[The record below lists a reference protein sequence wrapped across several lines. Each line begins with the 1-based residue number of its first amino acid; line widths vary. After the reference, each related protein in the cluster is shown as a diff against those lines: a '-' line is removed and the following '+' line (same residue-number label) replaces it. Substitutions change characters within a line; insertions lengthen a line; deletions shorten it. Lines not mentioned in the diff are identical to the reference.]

1 MSDNAV
7 KNSKK
12 QIIFLFLLVLLA
24 ILAVSGYIV
33 KSRSFGHKIITNGDR
48 APEFRLQAPDGKS
61 FSLSNFR
68 GKVVMVHF
76 WATWCPPCVEEL
88 PLLAKLYPE
97 LSGNDFEMLA
107 ISVDEGG
114 ANAVRTFM
122 QQNNLHVPVLL
133 NPDRSVA
140 SLYGTYK
147 FPETYIV
154 DRLGVVRYKVIG
166 PRNWLDPGTVQIIKS
181 IIAMK

>member
-1 MSDNAV
+1 MTDNPS
-7 KNSKK
+7 KSSKK
-12 QIIFLFLLVLLA
+12 QIFFLVLLVLLA
-24 ILAVSGYIV
+24 VLGVAGYIA
-33 KSRSFGHKIITNGDR
+33 KSRTAGHKIVVSGDR
-48 APEFRLQAPDGKS
+48 APEFRLQALDGRS
-61 FSLSNFR
+61 VSLSDFR

-88 PLLAKLYPE
+88 PLLAKLYPA

-107 ISVDEGG
+107 ISVDDG
-114 ANAVRTFM
+114 ANAVKAFLL
-122 QQNNLHVPVLL
+122 QNNLQVPVLL
-133 NPDRSVA
+133 NSDRSVA
-140 SLYGTYK
+140 SLYGTFK

-154 DRLGVVRYKVIG
+154 DRQGIVRYKVIG